1 MTKQAAFC
9 RPPRFPFAFGSL
21 QGMWRPE
28 TKNRA
33 LLMLAVFLPALYA
46 FTFFSSPTE
55 VAAAVTA
62 LALAL
67 IVVVALVP
75 QLISQAVAPARS
87 LSIRERAQRS
97 AQLRLRDP
105 DAAGRPR
112 PRAPGC
118 RTF

>member
-1 MTKQAAFC
+1 M
-9 RPPRFPFAFGSL
+9 
-21 QGMWRPE
+21 
-28 TKNRA
+28 
-33 LLMLAVFLPALYA
+33 LLLAVFLPALYA
-46 FTFFSSPTE
+46 FTLFSSPTE
-55 VAAAVTA
+55 VVAAVTA

-75 QLISQAVAPARS
+75 RTVAPARS
-87 LSIRERAQRS
+87 LAIRERAQRT
-97 AQLRLRDP
+97 AQLRLRNP

>member
-1 MTKQAAFC
+1 M
-9 RPPRFPFAFGSL
+9 
-21 QGMWRPE
+21 
-28 TKNRA
+28 
-33 LLMLAVFLPALYA
+33 LMLAVFLPALYA
-46 FTFFSSPTE
+46 FTLFSSPTE
-55 VAAAVTA
+55 VVAAVTA

-75 QLISQAVAPARS
+75 LSVAPARS

-97 AQLRLRDP
+97 AQLRLRNP
-105 DAAGRPR
+105 DAAGKSR

>member
-1 MTKQAAFC
+1 
-9 RPPRFPFAFGSL
+9 
-21 QGMWRPE
+21 MWRPE
-28 TKNRA
+28 YRNRA
-33 LLMLAVFLPALYA
+33 ALLLAVFLPALYA
-46 FTFFSSPTE
+46 FTLLSSPTE
-55 VAAAVTA
+55 LVAAVTA

-75 QLISQAVAPARS
+75 RSVAPARS
-87 LSIRERAQRS
+87 LAIRERAGRS

>member
-1 MTKQAAFC
+1 M
-9 RPPRFPFAFGSL
+9 
-21 QGMWRPE
+21 RPE

-33 LLMLAVFLPALYA
+33 MLMLAVFLPALYA
-46 FTFFSSPTE
+46 FTLFSSPTE
-55 VAAAVTA
+55 VVAAVTA

-75 QLISQAVAPARS
+75 HQVAPARS
-87 LSIRERAQRS
+87 LAIRERAQRS

-105 DAAGRPR
+105 DAADRPR

>member
-1 MTKQAAFC
+1 
-9 RPPRFPFAFGSL
+9 
-21 QGMWRPE
+21 MWRPE
-28 TKNRA
+28 TKTRA
-33 LLMLAVFLPALYA
+33 RVMLAVFLPALYT
-46 FTFFSSPTE
+46 FTLFSSPME
-55 VAAAVTA
+55 IVAAVTA

-75 QLISQAVAPARS
+75 RTAAPARS
-87 LSIRERAQRS
+87 LAIRDRAQRS
-97 AQLRLRDP
+97 AQLRLRNP

>member
-1 MTKQAAFC
+1 M
-9 RPPRFPFAFGSL
+9 
-21 QGMWRPE
+21 RPE

-46 FTFFSSPTE
+46 FTLFSSPTE
-55 VAAAVTA
+55 VVAAVTA

-75 QLISQAVAPARS
+75 HQVAPARS
-87 LSIRERAQRS
+87 LAIRERAQRS

>member
-1 MTKQAAFC
+1 MPKSSNL
-9 RPPRFPFAFGSL
+9 G
-21 QGMWRPE
+21 GMWRPE

-33 LLMLAVFLPALYA
+33 MLMLAVFLPALYA
-46 FTFFSSPTE
+46 FTLISSPTE
-55 VAAAVTA
+55 VVAAVTA

-67 IVVVALVP
+67 VVVVALVP
-75 QLISQAVAPARS
+75 LSVAPARS
-87 LSIRERAQRS
+87 LSIRERAHRS
-97 AQLRLRDP
+97 AQLRLRNP